1 MGVES
6 TSLQSREVRLLRG
19 RYPARVDEKGR
30 LKIPSAFLQFLQAN
44 FGPEVFVTSLTGENI
59 MVYPME
65 IWVGIEQKVAAV
77 PSTHFSKNK
86 YFKRLNYYGQSG
98 SLDRQGR
105 LLIPATL
112 RESAQMSGDV
122 DVLGLYNFL
131 EIWNHKRIK
140 EQIDGDPLTEEDLNK
155 LSDLGI

>member
-1 MGVES
+1 M
-6 TSLQSREVRLLRG
+6 LRG

-30 LKIPSAFLQFLQAN
+30 LKIPSGFLQFLQAN
-44 FGPEVFVTSLTGENI
+44 FGPEVFVTSLDGESI

-65 IWVGIEQKVAAV
+65 IWVEIEKKVAAV

-86 YFKRLNYYGQSG
+86 YYKRLNYYGQSG

-112 RESAQMSGDV
+112 RESAQMNGDV
-122 DVLGLYNFL
+122 DVLGLYDFL
-131 EIWNHKRIK
+131 EIWNHDRIK
-140 EQIDGDPLTEEDLNK
+140 EQIEGDPLTEEDLNK

>member
-1 MGVES
+1 
-6 TSLQSREVRLLRG
+6 
-19 RYPARVDEKGR
+19 
-30 LKIPSAFLQFLQAN
+30 
-44 FGPEVFVTSLTGENI
+44 

-65 IWVGIEQKVAAV
+65 IWVGIEKKMGVL
-77 PSTHFSKNK
+77 PSTLLSKNK
-86 YFKRLNYYGQSG
+86 YYRRLTFYGQSG
-98 SLDRQGR
+98 AMDRQGR

-112 RESAQMSGDV
+112 RESAQMNGDV

-131 EIWNHKRIK
+131 EIWNHERIK

>member
-1 MGVES
+1 M
-6 TSLQSREVRLLRG
+6 LRG

-30 LKIPSAFLQFLQAN
+30 LKIPSGFLQFLQAN

-59 MVYPME
+59 VVYPME
-65 IWVGIEQKVAAV
+65 IWVQIEQKLAAV
-77 PSTHFSKNK
+77 PTTHLSKNK
-86 YFKRLNYYGQSG
+86 FFKRLNYYGQAG

-112 RESAQMSGDV
+112 RESAQMNGNV

-131 EIWNHKRIK
+131 EIWNHERIE
-140 EQIDGDPLTEEDLNK
+140 EQFESDPLTDEDLNK

>member
-1 MGVES
+1 M
-6 TSLQSREVRLLRG
+6 LRG

-30 LKIPSAFLQFLQAN
+30 LKIPSGFLQFLQAN

-59 MVYPME
+59 VVYPME
-65 IWVGIEQKVAAV
+65 IWIKIEQKLAAV
-77 PSTHFSKNK
+77 PTTHLSKIK
-86 YFKRLNYYGQSG
+86 FHKRLNYYGQAG

-112 RESAQMSGDV
+112 RESAQMNGNV
-122 DVLGLYNFL
+122 DVLGLYDFL
-131 EIWNHKRIK
+131 EIWNHERIE
-140 EQIDGDPLTEEDLNK
+140 EQFESDPLTAEDLNK